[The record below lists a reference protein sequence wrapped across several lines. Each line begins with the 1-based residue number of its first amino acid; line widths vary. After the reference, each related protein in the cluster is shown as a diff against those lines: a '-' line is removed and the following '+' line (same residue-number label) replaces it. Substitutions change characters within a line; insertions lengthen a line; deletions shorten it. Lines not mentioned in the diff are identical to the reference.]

1 MSERAAPERPDR
13 PLLPPPFWSLLS
25 FLSCARLTLGAGL
38 LPGAAVTV
46 AAVALAAG
54 LTICGVLART
64 RLRTAVSMVAA
75 LALGAAC
82 AGLVCAGEL
91 MRQGAL
97 AEALSSSPVS
107 AWELEVESDM
117 SEGASG
123 WRGRAAVLRDG
134 RRSGRVWLLA
144 DGPHGLGDV
153 LRCVGRF
160 SENEEG
166 EWGASSRAQGLS
178 GTVRAVRVLSS
189 RPADGPR
196 GPVLALREAVL
207 GSLDATSSDPRAL
220 VAGAICA
227 STRAMS
233 ERGLD
238 ELFSACG
245 VSHLVAVS
253 GGHLV
258 LVSAVVS
265 ALLARTRLGTL
276 PRALALLCA
285 TALFVA
291 FCGAPVSAVR
301 SWVMVLAAELSRL
314 AGRRTHPLS
323 SASVTALGMAAL
335 DPGVTGQ
342 LGFLLSV
349 ACVCGIC
356 ALGGYARYVLRVLA
370 WRSGRARG
378 HAPVRAA
385 LSSAQEALALTVVSQ
400 VVTMP
405 LTCATFGTLSLV
417 APLANVLL
425 APLFSL
431 VLVLGLAVA
440 VLVWA
445 PPLQALVLVPCD
457 AVGAAVV
464 WLARRLAGLPL
475 ACVPVSVEEG
485 PTLALLG
492 VLLAALLAVW
502 PRVTRRALVGA
513 LWATLALGLAWHLRW
528 RLFAP
533 ACVRVLDVGQ
543 GDAIL
548 VTDGSSSLL
557 VDTGP
562 GDAVVGA
569 CARSHV
575 THLDAVLVTHLHDD
589 HVGGIEALGGVVSV
603 GEVLVAEGVTL
614 EAGDVPVS
622 AVGRGDVVRVGRFSL
637 EVLSPSGPVDG
648 LENEDSLVCS
658 LAYEDEQGRTLRA
671 LLTGDAERDVT
682 DALVEMGD
690 VGDVDLLKV
699 GHHGSEVSVS
709 EGAAAALMPE
719 VSVASAGKGNS
730 YGHPDPACVEILEDV
745 GSTFLCTMDV
755 GDVCV
760 EPGVEGPVV
769 SCQRG
774 SVRDATLR

>member
-1 MSERAAPERPDR
+1 MG
-13 PLLPPPFWSLLS
+13 
-25 FLSCARLTLGAGL
+25 T
-38 LPGAAVTV
+38 T
-46 AAVALAAG
+46 
-54 LTICGVLART
+54 
-64 RLRTAVSMVAA
+64 
-75 LALGAAC
+75 
-82 AGLVCAGEL
+82 
-91 MRQGAL
+91 
-97 AEALSSSPVS
+97 
-107 AWELEVESDM
+107 
-117 SEGASG
+117 
-123 WRGRAAVLRDG
+123 
-134 RRSGRVWLLA
+134 
-144 DGPHGLGDV
+144 
-153 LRCVGRF
+153 LRCVGRY
-160 SENEEG
+160 SPNERN

-189 RPADGPR
+189 RPAGGLR
-196 GPVLALREAVL
+196 GEVLALREAVL
-207 GSLDATSSDPRAL
+207 GSLDAASSDPRAL

-227 STRAMS
+227 STQAMS
-233 ERGLD
+233 GRGLD

-265 ALLARTRLGTL
+265 ALLRRTRLGTL
-276 PRALALLCA
+276 PRALTLLGM

-314 AGRRTHPLS
+314 AGRRAHPLS
-323 SASVTALGMAAL
+323 SASVTALAMAAL
-335 DPGVTGQ
+335 EPGVTGQ
-342 LGFLLSV
+342 LGFVLSV

-356 ALGGYARYVLRVLA
+356 ALEGYARYVLRVLV
-370 WRSGRARG
+370 WHSGGTRG
-378 HAPVRAA
+378 HVPVRPVRAA

-400 VVTMP
+400 AVTMP
-405 LTCATFGTLSLV
+405 FTCATFGTLSLV

-440 VLVWA
+440 LLAWA

-457 AVGAAVV
+457 AAGAAVV

-475 ACVPVSVEEG
+475 ACVPVSVDEG
-485 PTLALLG
+485 PALALLG
-492 VLLAALLAVW
+492 CLLAALLVVW
-502 PRVTRRALVGA
+502 PHVKRRALVGA
-513 LWATLALGLAWHLRW
+513 LCAALALGLAWHLRW

-569 CARSHV
+569 CARNNV
-575 THLDAVLVTHLHDD
+575 THLDAILVTHLHED
-589 HVGGIEALGGVVSV
+589 HVGGVEALGGVVSV

-622 AVGRGDVVRVGRFSL
+622 SVGRGDVVRVGRFSL

-648 LENEDSLVCS
+648 LENEDSVVCS
-658 LAYEDEQGRTLRA
+658 LSYEDERGRTLRA
-671 LLTGDAERDVT
+671 LLTGDAERGVT
-682 DALVEMGD
+682 DALVEAGD

-709 EGAAAALMPE
+709 ASAAAALMPE
-719 VSVASAGKGNS
+719 VSVASAGEGNA
-730 YGHPDPACVEILEDV
+730 YGHPDPACVEILEDA
-745 GSTFLCTMDV
+745 GSAFLCTMDV

-760 EPGVEGPVV
+760 EPGVEGPLV

>member
-1 MSERAAPERPDR
+1 MDKLSVLIASDSFKGSVSSLGIADLLEQGIHRVVPDCEVRKFAIADGGEGTVEAIVSGVGGEMREVEVSGPLGDTVCAHYGFIGEDTAILEMAEASGITLIEQNSDNALRASTWGVGQVMLDAIDHGAKRIYIGLGGSATSDG
-13 PLLPPPFWSLLS
+13 
-25 FLSCARLTLGAGL
+25 GAGMAKAL
-38 LPGAAVTV
+38 GIRFLNADGEDIPCGLVGLGELASIDCSQMTDKLDGVEVVALTDVTSPLTGPDGAVCVFGPQKGIPADQTTHFDAWMARYAEIMNATVGRAVDAVPGSGAA
-46 AAVALAAG
+46 G
-54 LTICGVLART
+54 G
-64 RLRTAVSMVAA
+64 
-75 LALGAAC
+75 LGAA
-82 AGLVCAGEL
+82 L
-91 MRQGAL
+91 
-97 AEALSSSPVS
+97 
-107 AWELEVESDM
+107 
-117 SEGASG
+117 
-123 WRGRAAVLRDG
+123 
-134 RRSGRVWLLA
+134 
-144 DGPHGLGDV
+144 
-153 LRCVGRF
+153 
-160 SENEEG
+160 
-166 EWGASSRAQGLS
+166 
-178 GTVRAVRVLSS
+178 
-189 RPADGPR
+189 
-196 GPVLALREAVL
+196 
-207 GSLDATSSDPRAL
+207 
-220 VAGAICA
+220 
-227 STRAMS
+227 
-233 ERGLD
+233 
-238 ELFSACG
+238 
-245 VSHLVAVS
+245 
-253 GGHLV
+253 
-258 LVSAVVS
+258 
-265 ALLARTRLGTL
+265 
-276 PRALALLCA
+276 
-285 TALFVA
+285 VA

-314 AGRRTHPLS
+314 AGRRAHPLS

-356 ALGGYARYVLRVLA
+356 ALGGYVRYVLRVLA

-378 HAPVRAA
+378 QAPVRAVRAA

-445 PPLQALVLVPCD
+445 PPLQALALVPCD
-457 AVGAAVV
+457 AVGTAVV
-464 WLARRLAGLPL
+464 RLARRLAGLPL

-485 PTLALLG
+485 PALALLG
-492 VLLAALLAVW
+492 VLLAALLVVW

-513 LWATLALGLAWHLRW
+513 LCAALALGLAWHLRW

-562 GDAVVGA
+562 GDAVVEA

-603 GEVLVAEGVTL
+603 SEVLVAEGVTL

-622 AVGRGDVVRVGRFSL
+622 AVRRGDVVRVGRFSL

-648 LENEDSLVCS
+648 LENEDSVVCS

-682 DALVEMGD
+682 DALVEAGD

-719 VSVASAGKGNS
+719 VSVASVGEGNA

>member
-1 MSERAAPERPDR
+1 
-13 PLLPPPFWSLLS
+13 
-25 FLSCARLTLGAGL
+25 
-38 LPGAAVTV
+38 
-46 AAVALAAG
+46 
-54 LTICGVLART
+54 
-64 RLRTAVSMVAA
+64 
-75 LALGAAC
+75 
-82 AGLVCAGEL
+82 
-91 MRQGAL
+91 
-97 AEALSSSPVS
+97 
-107 AWELEVESDM
+107 
-117 SEGASG
+117 
-123 WRGRAAVLRDG
+123 
-134 RRSGRVWLLA
+134 
-144 DGPHGLGDV
+144 
-153 LRCVGRF
+153 
-160 SENEEG
+160 
-166 EWGASSRAQGLS
+166 
-178 GTVRAVRVLSS
+178 
-189 RPADGPR
+189 
-196 GPVLALREAVL
+196 
-207 GSLDATSSDPRAL
+207 
-220 VAGAICA
+220 
-227 STRAMS
+227 MS

-265 ALLARTRLGTL
+265 ALLRRTRLGTL
-276 PRALALLCA
+276 PRALTLLGA

-314 AGRRTHPLS
+314 AGRRAHPLS
-323 SASVTALGMAAL
+323 SASVTALAMAAL
-335 DPGVTGQ
+335 EPGVTGQ
-342 LGFLLSV
+342 LGFVLSV

-356 ALGGYARYVLRVLA
+356 ALGGYARYVLRVLV
-370 WRSGRARG
+370 WRSGGTRG
-378 HAPVRAA
+378 HVPVRAA

-400 VVTMP
+400 AVTMP
-405 LTCATFGTLSLV
+405 FTCATFGTLSLV

-440 VLVWA
+440 LLAWA

-457 AVGAAVV
+457 AVGTAVV
-464 WLARRLAGLPL
+464 RLARRLAGLPL

-485 PTLALLG
+485 PALALLG
-492 VLLAALLAVW
+492 ILLAALLVVW

-513 LWATLALGLAWHLRW
+513 LCAALALGLAWHLRW

-569 CARSHV
+569 CARNNV
-575 THLDAVLVTHLHDD
+575 THLDAILVTHLHDD
-589 HVGGIEALGGVVSV
+589 HVGGVEALRGVVSV
-603 GEVLVAEGVTL
+603 GEVIVAEGVTL

-622 AVGRGDVVRVGRFSL
+622 TVGRGDVVRVGRFSL

-648 LENEDSLVCS
+648 LENEDSVVCS
-658 LAYEDEQGRTLRA
+658 LSYEDQEGRTLHA

-682 DALVEMGD
+682 DTLVEAGD

-719 VSVASAGKGNS
+719 VSVASAGEGNA